1 MPVSTLC
8 SKQQR
13 GNRRRRRRRRKKQS
27 SKEVRINEEI
37 QKSDGENLD
46 LDLECFKT

>member
-1 MPVSTLC
+1 MPVSTLW

-13 GNRRRRRRRRKKQS
+13 GNRRRRRRRKKQS